1 MKYDENVNT
10 VMQFLAA
17 HNYGCTAIHDHR
29 QCYRKLKEWLIDL
42 GMPYLSIPVQIRP
55 PFRSFEYRCS
65 GGVIPAVP
73 VKQYRQIRTLIPQ
86 IPVSEY

>member
-1 MKYDENVNT
+1 MPFKI
-10 VMQFLAA
+10 L
-17 HNYGCTAIHDHR
+17 
-29 QCYRKLKEWLIDL
+29 RKNCAGADVHKTWIYVCIGITDDKGRTEYHQQRFSSF
-42 GMPYLSIPVQIRP
+42 MSIPVQIRP